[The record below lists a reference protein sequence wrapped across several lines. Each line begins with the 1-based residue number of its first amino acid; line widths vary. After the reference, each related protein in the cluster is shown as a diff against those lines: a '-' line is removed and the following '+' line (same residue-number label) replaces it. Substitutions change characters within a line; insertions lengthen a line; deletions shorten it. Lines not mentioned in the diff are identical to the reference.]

1 MSEILISAVAD
12 QPEDAL
18 DAIRGTLDDIL
29 SIGYQPGF
37 PDSATWEHTS
47 RSGVPVRVSLTA
59 TPKED

>member
-18 DAIRGTLDDIL
+18 DAIRGALDDIL
-29 SIGYQPGF
+29 NIGYQPGF
-37 PDSATWEHTS
+37 PDSATWKLTS
-47 RSGVPVRVSLTA
+47 RSGVPVLVSLTA